1 MASRSDR
8 RRKRW
13 RTITFVL
20 VVALL
25 ILVLRLVEE
34 IGPEKGPDDRF
45 VVTRVLDG
53 DTMEL
58 QGGDRLRLLAI
69 DTPEKDEPLYDEA
82 TAFLERRALGRT
94 AKIEYANQR
103 RDRYGR
109 LLGYLS
115 IDTLFVNKAIIDSG
129 YGYLYLFDDNDINS
143 DQVRT
148 LLASQRSAIER
159 RVGLWSLPHEPEER
173 YINTEGSFRL
183 HRPSCRSLGE
193 LKQGHYQEFRTRE
206 EGLATG
212 LSPCRNCKP

>member
-8 RRKRW
+8 TRRRW
-13 RTITFVL
+13 FSIIFVI

-25 ILVLRLVEE
+25 VLVLRLVEE

-45 VVTRVLDG
+45 VVARVLDG

-69 DTPEKDEPLYDEA
+69 DTPEKDEPLHAEA
-82 TAFLERRALGRT
+82 TDFLARKALGLV
-94 AKIEYANQR
+94 AEIEYANQR
-103 RDRYGR
+103 RDKYGR
-109 LLGYLS
+109 LLGYLFV
-115 IDTLFVNKAIIDSG
+115 DTLFVNKAIIDSG
-129 YGYLYLFDDNDINS
+129 YGCLYLFDDNDLKS

-148 LLASQRSAIER
+148 LLDAQRSAIER

-193 LKQGHYQEFRTRE
+193 LKPGHYQEFRTRE
-206 EGLATG
+206 EALATG

>member
-1 MASRSDR
+1 MASWSKRAR
-8 RRKRW
+8 RRW
-13 RTITFVL
+13 FSILFVI

-25 ILVLRLVEE
+25 VLVLRLVEE

-45 VVTRVLDG
+45 MVRRVLDG

-69 DTPEKDEPLYDEA
+69 DTPEKGEPLHDEA
-82 TAFLERRALGRT
+82 AAFLARKALGQF
-94 AKIEYANQR
+94 ADIKYANQR
-103 RDRYGR
+103 RDKYGR
-109 LLGYLS
+109 HLGYLY

-129 YGYLYLFDDNDINS
+129 YGYLYLFDDNDLKS
-143 DQVRT
+143 DQVKM
-148 LLASQRSAIER
+148 LLDAQRSAIER

-183 HRPSCRSLGE
+183 HRPGCSSLGE
-193 LKQGHYQEFRTRE
+193 LKPGHYQEFRTRE
-206 EGLATG
+206 EVLATG

>member
-1 MASRSDR
+1 MANRSN

-13 RTITFVL
+13 VTITFVI

-34 IGPEKGPDDRF
+34 IGPEKEPGDRF
-45 VVTRVLDG
+45 LVTQVLDG

-58 QGGDRLRLLAI
+58 QGGDQLRLLAI
-69 DTPEKDEPLYDEA
+69 DTPEKDEPLHDEA
-82 TAFLERRALGRT
+82 TAFLARKSLDKMAD
-94 AKIEYANQR
+94 IEYANQR
-103 RDRYGR
+103 RDKYGR
-109 LLGYLS
+109 LLGYLFV
-115 IDTLFVNKAIIDSG
+115 DTLFVNKAIIDSG
-129 YGYLYLFDDNDINS
+129 YGCLYLFDDNDLGS

-148 LLASQRSAIER
+148 LLDAQRSAIGR

-173 YINTEGSFRL
+173 YVNTEGSFRL

-193 LKQGHYQEFRTRE
+193 LKPGHYQEFRTRE

>member
-1 MASRSDR
+1 MANWSDR
-8 RRKRW
+8 KRRRW
-13 RTITFVL
+13 FSIIFV
-20 VVALL
+20 VAVALL
-25 ILVLRLVEE
+25 VLVLCLVEE

-69 DTPEKDEPLYDEA
+69 DTPEKDEPLCDEA
-82 TAFLERRALGRT
+82 TEFLARKALGQV
-94 AKIEYANQR
+94 ADIDYANQR
-103 RDRYGR
+103 RDKYGR
-109 LLGYLS
+109 LLGYLY

-129 YGYLYLFDDNDINS
+129 YACLYLFDDNDLGS

-148 LLASQRSAIER
+148 LLDAQRSAMER
-159 RVGLWSLPHEPEER
+159 RVGIWSLTHEPEER
-173 YINTEGSFRL
+173 YINTESSFRL

-193 LKQGHYQEFRTRE
+193 LKPGHYQEFRTRE
-206 EGLATG
+206 EAMATG

>member
-1 MASRSDR
+1 MASWSN
-8 RRKRW
+8 RRKRRW
-13 RTITFVL
+13 FSIIFVI

-25 ILVLRLVEE
+25 VLVLRLVEE
-34 IGPEKGPDDRF
+34 IGPEKGPNDRF
-45 VVTRVLDG
+45 IVTRVLDG

-69 DTPEKDEPLYDEA
+69 DTPEKDEPLCDEA
-82 TAFLERRALGRT
+82 TEFLARKALGQV
-94 AKIEYANQR
+94 AEVEFANQR

-109 LLGYLS
+109 LLGYLY
-115 IDTLFVNKAIIDSG
+115 IDTLFVNKTIIDSG
-129 YGYLYLFDDNDINS
+129 YGYLYLFADNELNS

-148 LLASQRSAIER
+148 LLDAQRSAIER

-173 YINTEGSFRL
+173 YINKEGSFRL

-193 LKQGHYQEFRTRE
+193 LKPGHYREFRTRE